1 MQLRI
6 AHIQDECLAKE
17 EEVEDLRRR
26 ITQRLEDQENEKRR
40 AEMQHTE
47 EIDNSTAKSQ
57 TLAKELERQLTTFAE
72 ARTDD

>member
-57 TLAKELERQLTTFAE
+57 NQAKELERQLTTFTE
-72 ARTDD
+72 ARNDD

>member
-1 MQLRI
+1 MELRI
-6 AHIQDECLAKE
+6 AHIKDEILQRE

-47 EIDNSTAKSQ
+47 EIDNSTARSQ
-57 TLAKELERQLTTFAE
+57 ALAKELEKQLTTYTE

>member
-26 ITQRLEDQENEKRR
+26 ITQRLEDQENERRR
-40 AEMQHTE
+40 AEFQHKE

-57 TLAKELERQLTTFAE
+57 TLAKDLEKSLTTFAE
-72 ARTDD
+72 AKNDD

>member
-6 AHIQDECLAKE
+6 AHIEDEILQRE

-40 AEMQHTE
+40 AEM
-47 EIDNSTAKSQ
+47 
-57 TLAKELERQLTTFAE
+57 
-72 ARTDD
+72 